1 VTFVIVL
8 KYAGPVLGSIAGK
21 LLGPALTKL
30 GMVDPSAKKL
40 TDGDRTL
47 KRLGIP
53 EASVEG
59 ASQSLGKLLAAH
71 ALAAL
76 VGLIV
81 SQPKR
86 GH

>member
-1 VTFVIVL
+1 ML
-8 KYAGPVLGSIAGK
+8 KYAGPILGSIAGK
-21 LLGPALTKL
+21 LLDSVSTKV

-59 ASQSLGKLLAAH
+59 ASQSLARMLAAH

-76 VGLIV
+76 VGLVV